1 MKALRGYTFFKNFIS
16 CGKQKTSSCILLL
29 NSNSGVREMP
39 FSVKQSRTLSSV
51 FPLRGWLWG
60 EFLWQ
65 ADSGSGN
72 VRSAKANRTPD
83 RKKKGW
89 DQVRTIY
96 RIPVRE
102 GSDPGDAELTNWG

>member
-1 MKALRGYTFFKNFIS
+1 M
-16 CGKQKTSSCILLL
+16 
-29 NSNSGVREMP
+29 
-39 FSVKQSRTLSSV
+39 
-51 FPLRGWLWG
+51 
-60 EFLWQ
+60 WQ

-72 VRSAKANRTPD
+72 VRSAKANRTLD

-102 GSDPGDAELTNWG
+102 GSDPGDAELTNQLELDSGSIHHQVGSKSG